1 MVSVTKAFKSGY
13 VSVAGCPNVGKSTL
27 LNNLIGSKL
36 AIVSSHP
43 QTTRSIIR
51 GILTTKEAQI
61 IFLDTPGIHNP
72 RDSLGDY
79 MVRTA
84 KRTFQEVNII
94 YLLVETR
101 PPAEQEVRIIQH
113 AKEFEKQVFLLI
125 NKIDIVRKNAIL
137 PVIDAYQRLM
147 EFTEII
153 PVSALKGDN
162 LDTLLAMTIKYLPEG
177 PHYFPEDITSDQ
189 IQREFISEFIR
200 EKIYSTTYEEVPY
213 SSIVVI
219 EDMQERQGGG
229 AYIQATIYIEKESQK
244 GIIIGKHGK
253 MIKRIGSMARKE
265 IETFLGYS
273 VFLDL
278 RVKVEKEWRR
288 DSKSLRKFG
297 YY

>member
-101 PPAEQEVRIIQH
+101 PPAEQEVRLIQH

-147 EFTEII
+147 EFTDII